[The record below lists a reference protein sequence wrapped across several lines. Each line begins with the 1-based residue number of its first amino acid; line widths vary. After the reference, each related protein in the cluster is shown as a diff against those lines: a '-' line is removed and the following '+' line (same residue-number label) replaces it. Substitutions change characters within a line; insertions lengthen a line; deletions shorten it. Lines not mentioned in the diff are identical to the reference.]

1 MRRGILAIDE
11 GTTNSKAVFVLE
23 NGEIIA
29 RGSCP
34 VETRH
39 PQSGWVE
46 QAPLQVWQSTVLAI
60 RECLA
65 AAGEVEIAAIGI
77 SNQRESVMLWDRHS
91 GEPLGPLV
99 TWQCRRT
106 SAACDAL
113 KARGLEPQVVSRT
126 GLPLD
131 PLFPATK
138 IRWLLEHHAAGR
150 NPEDLCAGTVDAWLI
165 WNFTKGAVH
174 ACDASN
180 AARTQ
185 LFDIEKRC
193 WDETL
198 CEIFDVPMAILPEVC
213 DSAHVFG
220 LSAGVE
226 GLPDGVPVASAI
238 GDSHGALFGH
248 GAFEVGDGK
257 VTFGTGSSIMTTL
270 GAFVAPPKG
279 ITTTIA
285 WQLDGVVTYA
295 FEGNILVSASI
306 LPWTAELLAQPDVTA
321 LLDLAQSVDSTL
333 GVTLVPAHVGLGSPH
348 WDAKARGLISG
359 LSFNTG
365 KAHVARAAAE
375 SMAFQVADIFEII
388 EENAAQGIGHLFVD
402 GGPSK
407 NPFLMQMVSDFI
419 DHPITLGESAEASA
433 LGAAYLAGL
442 ATGVWPDLETVRSLE
457 EKGRKI
463 SPDMDAMTRETSL
476 KGWNVAVARARLSAS
491 DCV

>member
-1 MRRGILAIDE
+1 MQRGILAIDE
-11 GTTNSKAVFVLE
+11 GTTNSKAVFVLDS
-23 NGEIIA
+23 GEIIA

-39 PQSGWVE
+39 PQPGWVE
-46 QAPLQVWQSTVLAI
+46 QDPLQVWQSTCNAI
-60 RECLA
+60 KTCLA
-65 AAGEVEIAAIGI
+65 AAGAVEIVAIGL
-77 SNQRESVMLWDRHS
+77 SNQRESVMLWDRRT
-91 GEPLGPLV
+91 GESLGPLI

-106 SAACDAL
+106 AAACEAL
-113 KARGLEPQVVSRT
+113 KAEGLEPQVLART

-138 IRWLLEHHAAGR
+138 IRWLLDHHGAGKT
-150 NPEDLCAGTVDAWLI
+150 PTDLCVGTVDSWLI
-165 WNFTKGAVH
+165 WNFTKGSVH

-185 LFDIEKRC
+185 LFDIERRC
-193 WDETL
+193 WDESL
-198 CEIFDVPMAILPEVC
+198 CALFGVPLAILPDMC
-213 DSAHVFG
+213 DSAHIFG
-220 LSAGVE
+220 LSADVP
-226 GLPDGVPVASAI
+226 GLPDGVPIASAI

-270 GAFVAPPKG
+270 GAFVAPPEG

-285 WQLDGVVTYA
+285 WQLGDVATYA

-306 LPWTAELLAQPDVTA
+306 LPWTADLLAQPDVAA

-365 KAHVARAAAE
+365 RAHVARAAVE
-375 SMAFQVADIFEII
+375 SMAFQVADVFEII
-388 EENAAQGIGHLFVD
+388 KANSSQNIGDLFVD

-407 NPFLMQMVSDFI
+407 NPFLMQMVSDI
-419 DHPITLGESAEASA
+419 LNHPIILGESAEASA

-442 ATGVWPDLETVRSLE
+442 ATGLWPDLDAVRSLE
-457 EKGRKI
+457 KDGKSLAPDIDEMRRK
-463 SPDMDAMTRETSL
+463 ALR
-476 KGWNVAVARARLSAS
+476 KGWKQAVKQARLTS
-491 DCV
+491 